1 MISGRTAGESSS
13 NSQLRHSLVRLFR
26 FEEAATRRVTP
37 GGHSSEGPRALGRL
51 PNDALGPRL
60 RCRPIVTPAS

>member
-37 GGHSSEGPRALGRL
+37 RALVRGPRALGRL

-60 RCRPIVTPAS
+60 LCCPIVTPAS